1 MPTILQ
7 RYPPWQ
13 VCECDQG
20 VYYYN
25 EATKESTWTKPA
37 EVAEAEAQKP
47 AAAPQ
52 AQPQPASQAAPQA
65 QPQAQPQEQPQL
77 QPALQQP
84 HQQQQPS
91 PQNGHPPAS
100 EALGGH
106 PASHGAVPFGY
117 PAYGPYGPYG
127 PPPGHYGP
135 PP

>member
-52 AQPQPASQAAPQA
+52 AQPQPASQ
-65 QPQAQPQEQPQL
+65 
-77 QPALQQP
+77 QP